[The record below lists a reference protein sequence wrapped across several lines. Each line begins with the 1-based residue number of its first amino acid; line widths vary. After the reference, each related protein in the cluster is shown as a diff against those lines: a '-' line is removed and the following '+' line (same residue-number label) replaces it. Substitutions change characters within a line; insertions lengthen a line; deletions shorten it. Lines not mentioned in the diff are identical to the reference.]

1 MSPPTIP
8 PPLGHGR
15 RISVTGLGYVG
26 LPVAIAFARAAAP
39 GEPPVVAYDIDA
51 DRIAELAGGVDR
63 TREVAAA
70 DILAEL
76 AAGRI
81 RFTTDAANLAL
92 ADFHIVAAPTPI
104 TEARAPDLRCLTE
117 ATRAVGGRLRRGAI
131 VVFESTVYPGATEE
145 VCRPIL
151 EDASGLVAG
160 RDFAIAY
167 SPERINPGDRTHRFE
182 TITKVVAADD
192 APTLD
197 CVARVYGSVVTA
209 GIYRAASIRTAE
221 AAKVLENTQRDL
233 NIALM
238 NELAMICGRLDV
250 DTHDVL
256 AAARSTWNFLDF
268 SPGLVG
274 GHCVGVDPYSLTYAA
289 ERAGHHPDVIL
300 AGRRIND
307 RMALWLAEQTVRR
320 LRPAE
325 AAGPFTVA
333 VLGLSFK
340 EDVPDVRNSR
350 VAHLV
355 RALEGFG
362 ARVGVHDPLVD
373 RAVAVAR
380 TGIALRELTDLGP
393 ADAVILAVPHRAY
406 LTGGWPLVSTPFAG
420 RGGLVVD
427 VRARLDAQ
435 RCPAEIRLWRP

>member
-1 MSPPTIP
+1 MSAVHPASGP
-8 PPLGHGR
+8 GR

-26 LPVAIAFARAAAP
+26 LPVAIAFAAAADD
-39 GEPPVVAYDIDA
+39 GAPVIGYDIDGG
-51 DRIAELAGGVDR
+51 RIAELDRGVDR
-63 TREVAAA
+63 TGEVASA
-70 DILAEL
+70 DIRRAL

-81 RFTTDAANLAL
+81 RFTTDAAGLAE

-104 TEARAPDLRCLTE
+104 TEARVPDLGSLSA
-117 ATRAVGGRLRRGAI
+117 ATRAVGGALRRGAI
-131 VVFESTVYPGATEE
+131 VCFESTVYPGATEE

-151 EDASGLVAG
+151 EAASGLVAG
-160 RDFAIAY
+160 RDFAVAY

-182 TITKVVAADD
+182 TITKVVAAAD
-192 APTLD
+192 AATLD
-197 CVARVYGSVVTA
+197 VVARVYAGVVTA

-221 AAKVLENTQRDL
+221 AAKILENTQRDL

-238 NELAMICGRLDV
+238 NELAMISARLGL
-250 DTHDVL
+250 DTGEVL
-256 AAARSTWNFLDF
+256 AAARSKWNFLDF

-274 GHCVGVDPYSLTYAA
+274 GHCVGVDPYYLTYAA

-307 RMALWLAEQTVRR
+307 GMAAWLAEQTVRR
-320 LRPAE
+320 LLSAG

-333 VLGLSFK
+333 VLGLAFK

-350 VAHLV
+350 VAPLV

-373 RAVAVAR
+373 PTDAQAR
-380 TGIALRELTDLGP
+380 HGIPLRPLAELGP

-406 LTGGWPLVSTPFAG
+406 VKGGWPLVATPFAG

-427 VRARLDAQ
+427 VRGRLDAD
-435 RCPAEIRLWRP
+435 RCPPTLRLWRP